1 MKTSK
6 HRVLCNV
13 CRPASAGE
21 RSVET
26 PFWSQTRLCL
36 GWDQHLWHSCYA
48 LLWHLGLHVFKPLLF
63 VEAWEVDLW
72 SSSVA
77 HQSTSYWDLLQYF
90 DLCDFSGS
98 NLATCF
104 NDKAR
109 FRGAHQPRSYFAVL
123 WLQGSLYL
131 CRCASFLGLGAGDH
145 GLPPGKTA
153 LSRGPEPNI
162 AEGVERALRGF

>member
-1 MKTSK
+1 M
-6 HRVLCNV
+6 
-13 CRPASAGE
+13 
-21 RSVET
+21 
-26 PFWSQTRLCL
+26 QCL
-36 GWDQHLWHSCYA
+36 STCICWRA
-48 LLWHLGLHVFKPLLF
+48 LGRDSILIPNEAMFGLG
-63 VEAWEVDLW
+63 
-72 SSSVA
+72 
-77 HQSTSYWDLLQYF
+77 STSLAFLLCFALAPWASCLQASSLCWGLRSRFMKLISGSSEYILLQYF